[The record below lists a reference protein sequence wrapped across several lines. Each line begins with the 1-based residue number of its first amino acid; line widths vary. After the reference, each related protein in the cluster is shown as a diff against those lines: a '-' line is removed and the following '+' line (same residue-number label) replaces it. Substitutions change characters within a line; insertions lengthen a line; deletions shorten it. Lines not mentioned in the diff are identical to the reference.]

1 MEENNKSD
9 LKNYLTNKKQ
19 KITNLKCERLS
30 EYIKLNILSFQYLK
44 NKNYKLAKDNL
55 EKCVE
60 LSKDID
66 EFKYCESLT
75 NYSMSLYYCG
85 QFEDAYNNL
94 IKSKEISNKI
104 YEDSEEVN
112 QIYFIHLRTLS
123 NLSLISMNLN
133 DISNSKKLF
142 YECISLI
149 KEPKIK
155 EIQFQISMLRELFY
169 IFFRFDS
176 LNKFHQINKMNE
188 NSNNDLM
195 GINNEIFSSIELDIK
210 LDDKGLYYLHKS
222 IIKNDMTFWRNFLEN
237 EINRNKYN
245 EDANGYI
252 FLLINRIAALYCFEG
267 YNNNKVE
274 NAMRILIRYYQNN
287 FEKKIYIKDNNFN
300 KVLVDFKKI
309 FTTAIEYYQ
318 QLLNLEKEFKLK
330 SLELKLKNNNGKNN
344 KILINLL
351 FRNSL
356 KYLNNLNLN
365 QDENITEMKKQIE
378 YAMTLIENNK
388 INWNIL
394 SIINIDIKIIKTLNI
409 LFHNLKI
416 IRLKYFLKYNFQKY
430 KLNTLGYKDMS
441 DKMQR
446 NYKKSEKYLYK
457 QLKSLSEG
465 SVLLKFNFNSNG
477 FIEHYYKIN
486 KIRDSY
492 YPITLFNPKPD

>member
-9 LKNYLTNKKQ
+9 LKNYLTNIKQ

-85 QFEDAYNNL
+85 QFEDAYSNL

-318 QLLNLEKEFKLK
+318 QL
-330 SLELKLKNNNGKNN
+330 
-344 KILINLL
+344 
-351 FRNSL
+351 
-356 KYLNNLNLN
+356 
-365 QDENITEMKKQIE
+365 
-378 YAMTLIENNK
+378 
-388 INWNIL
+388 
-394 SIINIDIKIIKTLNI
+394 
-409 LFHNLKI
+409 
-416 IRLKYFLKYNFQKY
+416 
-430 KLNTLGYKDMS
+430 
-441 DKMQR
+441 
-446 NYKKSEKYLYK
+446 
-457 QLKSLSEG
+457 
-465 SVLLKFNFNSNG
+465 
-477 FIEHYYKIN
+477 
-486 KIRDSY
+486 
-492 YPITLFNPKPD
+492 